1 MVALES
7 ISQATYLATLPV
19 RVKEQDKEKFERKKN
34 KEDNDRLRRNLVEN
48 TTTIINTTEL
58 IRTFQYIN
66 MFALNMRNYNNLY
79 QRQYKKFQ
87 DVIGSIDGFL
97 AIFLFTYQIVHDF
110 LYHDFLLIREFNNI
124 LIVKVNNNKI
134 NQNKIENSKNEIKNI
149 IKKIVKI
156 IQ

>member
-110 LYHDFLLIREFNNI
+110 LLIREFNNI
-124 LIVKVNNNKI
+124 LIIKVNNNKI
-134 NQNKIENSKNEIKNI
+134 NQNKIENSKNAIKNF